1 MEEQEKATEEDPCH
15 PIKWVI
21 HITHSR
27 IQTPTQIYISTHCIL
42 FMTYILVQEHVT
54 STTRG
59 E

>member
-15 PIKWVI
+15 KKMGYPHHTLKSS
-21 HITHSR
+21 ITY
-27 IQTPTQIYISTHCIL
+27 TPIYISTHCNL